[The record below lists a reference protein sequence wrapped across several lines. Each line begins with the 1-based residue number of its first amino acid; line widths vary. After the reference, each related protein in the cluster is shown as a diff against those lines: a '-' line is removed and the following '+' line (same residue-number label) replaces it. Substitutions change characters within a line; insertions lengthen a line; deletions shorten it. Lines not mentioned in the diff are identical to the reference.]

1 MSPLKRLLQK
11 LLRGNIDEAKKVN
24 TQSQKRQNP
33 VQDSYKILHYTEDD
47 SKLHKDIT
55 RNTLEY
61 LCSRLEP
68 FEDVMIEC
76 KADSMAYFIKKHFAA
91 SHVLTEYFGEH
102 LYNNMLDIIKDKKT
116 PIGYVKSED
125 YTGYFKIHS
134 NDIYEEVNEYNPVI
148 PKELYEHHFQ
158 DTSHIFYKKKIVIK
172 GELHEITEK
181 EIEKR
186 FKKIGAVLDTSLA
199 VNTDFLIIGRT
210 DTNDYSEI
218 EQLAK
223 GLGINVLNE
232 DSFLLLLKS
241 N

>member
-11 LLRGNIDEAKKVN
+11 LRGSNIDKIKK
-24 TQSQKRQNP
+24 QHQKGKDR
-33 VQDSYKILHYTEDD
+33 VQEKNKILYYTEDD

-68 FEDVMIEC
+68 FDDVMIEC
-76 KADSMAYFIKKHFAA
+76 KADSMAYFIKKHFAV
-91 SHVLTEYFGEH
+91 SHVLSEYFGEH
-102 LYNNMLDIIKDKKT
+102 LYNNILDIIKEKKT

-158 DTSHIFYKKKIVIK
+158 DTSHVFYKKKIVIK
-172 GELHEITEK
+172 GNFNEVTE
-181 EIEKR
+181 EQIEER
-186 FKKIGAVLDTSLA
+186 LKKIGAVLDTSLA
-199 VNTDFLIIGRT
+199 VNTDYLIIGRT

-218 EQLAK
+218 EQIAK

-232 DSFLLLLKS
+232 DRFLLLLK
-241 N
+241 